1 MTIVS
6 DDCKWQVMPQ
16 VWASSIMLLEAS
28 IMLLEASIMILEDIY
43 IAAQSAYDCNVT
55 IVARLL

>member
-1 MTIVS
+1 
-6 DDCKWQVMPQ
+6 MPQ

-28 IMLLEASIMILEDIY
+28 IMLLEASIMLPEASIMLLEDIY
-43 IAAQSAYDCNVT
+43 IAAQRAYDCNVT